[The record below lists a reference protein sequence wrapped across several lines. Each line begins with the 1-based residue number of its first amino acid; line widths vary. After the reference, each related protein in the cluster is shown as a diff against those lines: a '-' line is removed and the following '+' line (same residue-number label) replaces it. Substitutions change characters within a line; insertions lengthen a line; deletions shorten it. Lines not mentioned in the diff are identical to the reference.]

1 LDPPLAVNQ
10 GRPRRDR
17 PYRSKIQNPKS
28 KINNQQSTINNQQST
43 INNQQSSI
51 NNQQSSIIN
60 HQSSIINHQSSI
72 INLFLFVSSLAENQ
86 GRPQRDR
93 PYHNH
98 TDPIP

>member
-51 NNQQSSIIN
+51 IN
-60 HQSSIINHQSSI
+60 HQSSIINQQSLPLRFI
-72 INLFLFVSSLAENQ
+72 IGRESGTTAAGSSL
-86 GRPQRDR
+86 P
-93 PYHNH
+93 
-98 TDPIP
+98 

>member
-43 INNQQSSI
+43 INNH
-51 NNQQSSIIN
+51 QSSIIN

-72 INLFLFVSSLAENQ
+72 INHQSLPLRFIIGRESGTTAAGSSL
-86 GRPQRDR
+86 P
-93 PYHNH
+93 
-98 TDPIP
+98 